1 VIETVPESSNPY
13 QFVYN
18 NPLVYGDPDGNI
30 TINRLNAAQ
39 AINKIL
45 HNVRRLSLNQAK
57 EELID
62 QARGIAGQVLEQA
75 LSQLIPFNP
84 VTEFLSNQRLRGRGF
99 EGLMMSS
106 LCGAIPLPQGAKNRT
121 WLEVDIEPS
130 GTPGSNGYRC
140 GEPIPSPT
148 QFSRG
153 LGTISILDRN
163 QNPRVDFVFK
173 TKEPALY
180 DRKPPGYL
188 VGDFKLR
195 TEVIDTSKRQW
206 RSIMNYA
213 YASWK
218 LNPRTGERGHQYVP
232 MAMYVTLFGNSTHEA
247 LVKKEGLKKG
257 VRVEII
263 EFYER
268 TSPRLPVAF

>member
-1 VIETVPESSNPY
+1 
-13 QFVYN
+13 
-18 NPLVYGDPDGNI
+18 
-30 TINRLNAAQ
+30 
-39 AINKIL
+39 
-45 HNVRRLSLNQAK
+45 
-57 EELID
+57 
-62 QARGIAGQVLEQA
+62 
-75 LSQLIPFNP
+75 
-84 VTEFLSNQRLRGRGF
+84 
-99 EGLMMSS
+99 MSS